1 MYVLDVGVVRR
12 HQRALLVQPFVLCTV
27 TVQLACRDLGDVDA
41 DLTPDLGPMD
51 DDVVRHSVDVGKN
64 DADTGPDSMPEAY
77 LVQGYPSETR
87 RLVRLGTV
95 GIVVNCGN
103 RWNLRLG

>member
-64 DADTGPDSMPEAY
+64 DADTGPVSMPEAY